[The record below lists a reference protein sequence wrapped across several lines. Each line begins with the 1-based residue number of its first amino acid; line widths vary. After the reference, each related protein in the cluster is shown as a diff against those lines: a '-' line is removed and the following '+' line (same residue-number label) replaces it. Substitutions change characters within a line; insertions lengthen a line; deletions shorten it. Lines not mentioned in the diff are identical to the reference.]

1 MTEKEKEKMEINLG
15 GLAFDIDFHP
25 SKELV
30 TTGLI
35 NGDLHLYSYAANAL
49 PQRLLKVRA
58 HTGSCRAV
66 RFIEGGSG
74 NITYALFLS
83 YVSVSMYGLME

>member
-1 MTEKEKEKMEINLG
+1 MEINLG
-15 GLAFDIDFHP
+15 RLAFDIDFHP
-25 SKELV
+25 SEELV

-49 PQRLLKVRA
+49 PQRRFEVRA
-58 HTGSCRAV
+58 HTESCRAV
-66 RFIEGGSG
+66 RFINNGSG

-83 YVSVSMYGLME
+83 YVSVSMHGLME